1 MLAKIN
7 AVQLKK
13 LTVGKIYA
21 RIANVAREVST
32 ALSILR
38 V

>member
-1 MLAKIN
+1 
-7 AVQLKK
+7 
-13 LTVGKIYA
+13 VGKIYA